1 MNIDQLCYRIS
12 NLLGP
17 ETESEKQQRES
28 GKLIFK
34 EFKGNDIDA
43 FFEVAAMMRVVE
55 DCKEKITMNEEIP
68 YDLTDDIFERI
79 KELKDAYDSGKI
91 QVLSADDI
99 KKLQQV
105 YKNGQ

>member
-1 MNIDQLCYRIS
+1 MNIDQLFYRIS

-17 ETESEKQQRES
+17 ETEEEKRQRER
-28 GKLIFK
+28 GGLVIRK
-34 EFKGNDIDA
+34 FKGDDIDA
-43 FFEVAAMMRVVE
+43 FIEVAAMMRVVE